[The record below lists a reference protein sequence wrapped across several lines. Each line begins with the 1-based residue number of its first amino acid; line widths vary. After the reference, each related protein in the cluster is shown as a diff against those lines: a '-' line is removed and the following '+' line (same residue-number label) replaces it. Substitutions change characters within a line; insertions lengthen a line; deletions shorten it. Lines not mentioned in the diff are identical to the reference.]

1 MKTIYLYLKTHNKTG
16 LKYLGKT
23 TQDPFTYRG
32 SGKIWAQHIK
42 KHGNDVTTKILF
54 ESTDKVEFKRV
65 AIEFSNLYDIVKSSE
80 FANLT
85 TEEGQGGA
93 TWIDRKHSEKSRK
106 QMSKTRLAKQLK
118 GNKHIRSKQCII
130 DGIEYESVRIAAE
143 ILNVHHTTISY
154 RCRSKFFHNY
164 SYT

>member
-42 KHGNDVTTKILF
+42 KHGNDVLTEILF
-54 ESTDKVEFKRV
+54 ESTDKDEFKRV
-65 AIEFSNLYDIVKSSE
+65 AMQFSNLYNIVESTE

-85 TEEGQGGA
+85 NEEGQGGA
-93 TWIDRKHSEKSRK
+93 TWINRKHSEESRK
-106 QMSKTRLAKQLK
+106 KMSEIRLSKNISGSK
-118 GNKHIRSKQCII
+118 SVRSKACII
-130 DGIEYESVRIAAE
+130 DGVNYESVRIAAE
-143 ILNVHHTTISY
+143 ILNLHHTVISY